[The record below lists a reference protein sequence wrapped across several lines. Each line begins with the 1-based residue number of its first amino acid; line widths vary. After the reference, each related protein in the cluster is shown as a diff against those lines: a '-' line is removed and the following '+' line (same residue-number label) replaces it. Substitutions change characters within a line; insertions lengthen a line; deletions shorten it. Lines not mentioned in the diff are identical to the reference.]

1 VVKEVTATQ
10 IIRAK

>member
-10 IIRAK
+10 IMRAK